1 LSTQA
6 PLLAADCPAHSSV
19 RIASVS
25 VSVRMPDWTR
35 PVSAQEKATVTVVL
49 FQPLAL
55 AVGLGVPAIRGFVL
69 SRLMPPAVA
78 VSLFGEAIQLWSFA
92 SLVKNE
98 QLTARGPYV
107 LVRNPMYLGRY
118 FLILGLLL
126 LFANP
131 WVLLGYSVLYYF
143 YMVNRVGREEQ
154 RLAGL
159 LGEPYAR
166 YRTDVN
172 RFLPDPRR
180 LTDPAMR
187 FFSLPVMVNNN
198 GHWNLLS
205 VLIGYGALYLYIF
218 FLS

>member
-1 LSTQA
+1 MLQA
-6 PLLAADCPAHSSV
+6 IHRLFNHPGARRVFLWLRYPIFIAIVVLLAMYARREWFWP
-19 RIASVS
+19 
-25 VSVRMPDWTR
+25 
-35 PVSAQEKATVTVVL
+35 
-49 FQPLAL
+49 AL
-55 AVGLGVPAIRGFVL
+55 AVSML
-69 SRLMPPAVA
+69 
-78 VSLFGEAIQLWSFA
+78 GEAIQLWSFA

-126 LFANP
+126 LLANP
-131 WVLLGYSVLYYF
+131 WVLLGYTVLYFF

-166 YRTDVN
+166 YRADVN

-180 LTDPAMR
+180 LTDPALR

-218 FLS
+218 FLR